1 MYMIWFKLK
10 KNSLVC
16 KLCLNLLIKQFDALA
31 YEKMCVTSD
40 NFFISHWVGFIS
52 QLTLKTI
59 ISYSMF
65 KLIGILLAIALHT
78 VAAINAHSATSNLA
92 LSSAHA
98 EKKKIKVEISI
109 SSEDDNTSSNED
121 PVTPE
126 PPIIDECIFP
136 INKVW
141 SVEFDYVS

>member
-1 MYMIWFKLK
+1 
-10 KNSLVC
+10 
-16 KLCLNLLIKQFDALA
+16 
-31 YEKMCVTSD
+31 MCVTSD

-98 EKKKIKVEISI
+98 EKKKKIKVEISI
-109 SSEDDNTSSNED
+109 SSEDDNSSSNED